1 MYKNTDPFL
10 ITGLRALITYMRY
23 YKNMNNYQKLKN
35 KRRILT
41 LIIFA
46 LILFIYLYGKGRQ
59 RAVAGIPDPV
69 QTEASG
75 ETYLSVGGYDM
86 TVKFLYEYEI
96 EALVVSTHNAHDGT
110 GAKLAP
116 RDIVLCWG
124 SVAALNETIDFHW
137 NQSGRFYSWH
147 VDTYDEVNAAGGV
160 QGVNEHSSNNH
171 LVPADSKIRRQI
183 NSIKTGDHIRLKG
196 YLINIDGTA
205 SNGSTFYWYS
215 STTRSDTG
223 DHSCELIYVTE
234 VEWLP

>member
-1 MYKNTDPFL
+1 MY
-10 ITGLRALITYMRY
+10 
-23 YKNMNNYQKLKN
+23 NYQKQKK

-41 LIIFA
+41 LAIIV
-46 LILFIYLYGKGRQ
+46 LLVFIYLYGKGRQ

-110 GAKLAP
+110 GSKLAP
-116 RDIVLCWG
+116 RDIALCWG
-124 SVAALNETIDFHW
+124 DVAALNETIDFHW
-137 NQSGRFYSWH
+137 HQSGRFYSWH
-147 VDTYDEVNAAGGV
+147 VDSYNEINSVGGI
-160 QGVNEHSSNNH
+160 QGVTEHSSNNH
-171 LVPADSKIRRQI
+171 LVPADAKVRRQI
-183 NSIKTGDHIRLKG
+183 SRIRTGDHIRLRG

-215 STTRSDTG
+215 STTRSDSG

>member
-59 RAVAGIPDPV
+59 RAVAGISDPV

-86 TVKFLYEYEI
+86 TVQFLYEYEI

-171 LVPADSKIRRQI
+171 LVPADSRIRRQI

-223 DHSCELIYVTE
+223 NHSCELIYVTE